1 VSSYA
6 SPSTP
11 MIETAPTLVSPIFP
25 KAVWRTKKP
34 PGH

>member
-1 VSSYA
+1 
-6 SPSTP
+6 